1 MVVQG
6 FNTDLN
12 IVGFHFHVQ
21 TEDWG
26 EDNPLIVTRVFR
38 EGAVIKSLRVPYDIK
53 LLKRNYLDYTKV
65 LRQQM
70 KDQHDR
76 CVREVQV
83 ERLVSF

>member
-12 IVGFHFHVQ
+12 IIGFHFHIQ

-26 EDNPLIVTRVFR
+26 EDNPIIVTRVFR
-38 EGAVIKSLRVPYDIK
+38 EGAVIKSLKVPYDIK
-53 LLKRNYLDYTKV
+53 TLKRNYLDYSKV

-70 KDQHDR
+70 KEQHDK
-76 CVREVQV
+76 CVYEVQA